1 MTDMTQRLIATFK
14 AGPLSRWTADQIAV
28 DKYMRFAEAYV
39 AMAGAKYRP
48 AAPGDGYGSINLTDE
63 QMADPDVLAAEAVR
77 YAVRFCRED
86 DQCMFNLGCTDYTT
100 NRASVFAIEAARLL
114 ATGIDGRPFALKL
127 LNLATREIR
136 QAETQKKQP
145 RSRAA

>member
-14 AGPLSRWTADQIAV
+14 AGPLSRWTTDQIAV

-77 YAVRFCRED
+77 YAVRFGRED
-86 DQCMFNLGCTDYTT
+86 DECMFNLGCTDYAT
-100 NRASVFAIEAARLL
+100 NRASVFAIEAVRLL
-114 ATGIDGRPFALKL
+114 AGGTDGQPYALKL
-127 LNLATREIR
+127 LSLATREIR
-136 QAETQKKQP
+136 QAKTRKEHP
-145 RSRAA
+145 RSYVA